1 MKLWRSYSS
10 FVFATP
16 FPLLTQFL
24 DACVQH
30 FVFFSALFSNLSKPS
45 CLLYKLISTS
55 ACERVLREQ
64 SHEEVDRNFSH
75 SPFKS
80 CSVLLLTSPLFLTSP
95 LLLTSPLFRASQ
107 IIHYFTNY
115 IITLLVCSMN
125 PHTPV
130 LKVLWPPFLW
140 PLLQFFGKAFQFSAH
155 VFFKCFFLSRLS
167 FAYTI
172 PLRWCIW
179 KGCLLCNRLG
189 KKQRFKGWIKL

>member
-30 FVFFSALFSNLSKPS
+30 FVFFSALFSNLSKPF
-45 CLLYKLISTS
+45 CLLYKLRSMG

-80 CSVLLLTSPLFLTSP
+80 CSVLLLTSPL
-95 LLLTSPLFRASQ
+95 LLTSQLFRASQ

-125 PHTPV
+125 SHTPV

-155 VFFKCFFLSRLS
+155 VFFKCFF
-167 FAYTI
+167 FVPFIIAYTI

-189 KKQRFKGWIKL
+189 KKQRLKVE